1 MATKTI
7 SITEEAYEILKSWK
21 EDNESFSNIITK
33 IGKKNRLS
41 DFVGILSEKSK
52 KELVKSF
59 KEGRRLSRTRA
70 KRMELN

>member
-21 EDNESFSNIITK
+21 ENNESFSNVITK

-41 DFVGILSEKSK
+41 DFAGILSKEEAMAMKKSI
-52 KELVKSF
+52 E
-59 KEGRRLSRTRA
+59 EGRTLSR
-70 KRMELN
+70 KRYKSRLN